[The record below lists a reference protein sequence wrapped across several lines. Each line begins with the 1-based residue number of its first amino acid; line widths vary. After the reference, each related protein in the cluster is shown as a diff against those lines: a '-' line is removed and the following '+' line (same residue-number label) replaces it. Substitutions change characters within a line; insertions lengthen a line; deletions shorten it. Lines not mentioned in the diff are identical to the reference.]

1 MKPMK
6 KIKTRLSLT
15 TTTVRVLRDAEL
27 AAVQGGGGART
38 SSNDPLACF
47 VGGNLVA
54 GADKR

>member
-1 MKPMK
+1 MK

-27 AAVQGGGGART
+27 SAVQGGGGART

-54 GADKR
+54 DADKR